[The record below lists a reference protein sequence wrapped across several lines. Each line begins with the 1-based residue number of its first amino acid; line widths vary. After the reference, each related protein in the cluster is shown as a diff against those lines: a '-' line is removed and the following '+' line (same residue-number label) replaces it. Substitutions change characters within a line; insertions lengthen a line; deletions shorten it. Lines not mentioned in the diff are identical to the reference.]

1 MTFDRR
7 NLPEPV
13 GYYEAAGL
21 TFRERRGKWRTTRCE
36 FHGGSDSM
44 RINTESGS
52 FCCMAC
58 GASGGDVLAYEMQL
72 TGAEFIDAC
81 KALGCWVDDGK
92 PAPQHKPTPMSP
104 RAALEVI
111 GFETTLIAIEAGRIA
126 SGIVP
131 TDSDKARILEAANRI
146 IRITEVFHDAR

>member
-21 TFRERRGKWRTTRCE
+21 VFRERKGKWRTTRCE

-44 RINTESGS
+44 RINTDSGA
-52 FCCMAC
+52 FACMAC
-58 GASGGDVLAYEMQL
+58 GASGGDVLAYEMQA

-81 KALGCWVDDGK
+81 KALGCWVDDGQ
-92 PAPQHKPTPMSP
+92 PAVQHKPTPMSP
-104 RAALEVI
+104 RAALQMLS
-111 GFETTLIAIEAGRIA
+111 FEAQLVVMEYARIA
-126 SGIVP
+126 NGAVP
-131 TDSDKARILEAANRI
+131 SEADKARVLAASNRI
-146 IRITEVFHDAR
+146 TRIMEVFA